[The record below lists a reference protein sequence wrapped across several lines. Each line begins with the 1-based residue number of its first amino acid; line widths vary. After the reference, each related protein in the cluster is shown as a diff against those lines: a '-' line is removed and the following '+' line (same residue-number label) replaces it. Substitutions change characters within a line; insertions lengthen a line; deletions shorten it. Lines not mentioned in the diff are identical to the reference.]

1 MITDTSLA
9 ISRVLQMVE
18 KGTVISITGKEIELA
33 ADSICVHGDSPAA
46 LSFEK
51 NIRQALTSHNIRIAS
66 IEETLANR

>member
-1 MITDTSLA
+1 MMQ
-9 ISRVLQMVE
+9 LQPIAE
-18 KGTVISITGKEIELA
+18 KILYDLQAATGKEIELA

-46 LSFEK
+46 LSFVK